1 MNNNKC
7 GCEEDNLDKKTEKKI
22 KEDNECDCGCDNE
35 SPEHDHYSTETED
48 CGCGEKATEPYEEDT
63 GCGCGTGT
71 DETQGENGCCGTI
84 DLPDLSRVKNPANP
98 KFIAE
103 EGFIKELE
111 DYAHSLGISSVGYT
125 LLTPDILIK
134 DKFVQYPFSIV
145 LTMEMDS
152 KIIETAPG
160 ADAKDL
166 NDTAYVRA
174 SILTTKISDY
184 LRKEGFGTEIAQP
197 MGGFVNFSLLGQK
210 AGLGHIG
217 DSGLLITPELGP
229 RLKVAAIFVSIA
241 NLPVKENTEHVW
253 IPEYCEMCGKC
264 VKACPEKALVE
275 VDSCCG
281 SEVEL
286 VKKNCIGCNQGCT
299 YCIEACPFEEK
310 GYEHV
315 KNKFDKI
322 KAKSKEKQAKNFD
335 VKLWNNWVN
344 GNTELFKDLV
354 NDFTIAIAM
363 AENEDMLL
371 INRTA
376 NDLKVYLKPLM
387 ELENCNADLLF
398 VMNEKTMEELLNEF
412 TSDKLAE
419 LLSSKEID
427 VYGLNDQLELKNKGY
442 VVFLNKLGLSLG
454 EECCCS

>member
-7 GCEEDNLDKKTEKKI
+7 GCEEDNLDKKTEEKI

-35 SPEHDHYSTETED
+35 FPEDNHYSAETED
-48 CGCGEKATEPYEEDT
+48 CGCGENSAKPEEDT
-63 GCGCGTGT
+63 GCGCGEEH
-71 DETQGENGCCGTI
+71 DESHEEGGCCGDI
-84 DLPDLSRVKNPANP
+84 EIPDLSRVENPVNP
-98 KFIAE
+98 KFLAE
-103 EGFIKELE
+103 PDFFKEIE
-111 DYAHSLGISSVGYT
+111 EYAHSLGINSVGYT
-125 LLTPDILIK
+125 LLTSDLLIK
-134 DKFVQYPFSIV
+134 DQFIQYPFTIV
-145 LTMEMDS
+145 LTMEMDNE
-152 KIIETAPG
+152 ILETPPG
-160 ADAKDL
+160 DDAKDL

-174 SILTTKISDY
+174 FILTTKISDY
-184 LRKEGFGTEIAQP
+184 IRKEGYGTEIADP
-197 MGGFVNFSLLGQK
+197 MKSKVNLSLLGQK

-229 RLKVAAIFVSIA
+229 RLKVSAIFVSIA
-241 NLPVKENTEHVW
+241 NLPVKENNEHAW

-264 VKACPEKALVE
+264 VKACPENALVE

-281 SEVEL
+281 SEVEI

-322 KAKSKEKQAKNFD
+322 NAKLKEKQAKYFD

-344 GNTELFKDLV
+344 ENTELFKDLV
-354 NDFTIAIAM
+354 NDFTMAIAV
-363 AENEDMLL
+363 ADNEDLL
-371 INRTA
+371 RISRVD
-376 NDLKVYLKPLM
+376 NDLKVDLKPIE
-387 ELENCNADLLF
+387 ELETCNADLLF
-398 VMNEKTMEELLNEF
+398 VMDEKTVEELFKNF
-412 TSDKLAE
+412 TTDKLAE

-442 VVFLNKLGLSLG
+442 IAFLNKLGLRLG
-454 EECCCS
+454 DGSCCG